1 MSHCEICGRIDR
13 CGCDYEDRSEAHWW
27 RCRTGRR
34 RAEAQNRRLLSR
46 AVEEGC
52 LEPTVAPKQMPTP
65 EPKRQAGVGSEA
77 VAEAKAPPPELP
89 ESDRIEADAQRQM
102 PQHVRYGPVPRPK
115 AKAPPPV
122 LPEHLR
128 CGAVP
133 YIPVDVGAGSEA
145 ETDFVEDYAWP
156 PLGPFAPPDRMAQ
169 QTHFFAP
176 SACSRCKVFR
186 PFARL
191 AGASCSSVLGVECT
205 YGESDGEAE
214 QQEPYGPEAVQG
226 YLCSSAGCIS
236 PPGHGG
242 YCMTSKGEFFRPR
255 EDLG

>member
-1 MSHCEICGRIDR
+1 MSYELDWTYGCEICGRIDR

-27 RCRTGRR
+27 RSRTGRR

-77 VAEAKAPPPELP
+77 VAEAKAPSPELP

-156 PLGPFAPPDRMAQ
+156 PLGPFAPPWRELDNAR
-169 QTHFFAP
+169 
-176 SACSRCKVFR
+176 CSRCNVYR
-186 PFARL
+186 TFARL
-191 AGASCSSVLGVECT
+191 GRASCSSVLGVECE
-205 YGESDGEAE
+205 YDESDGEAE
-214 QQEPYGPEAVQG
+214 QQEPYGPEDQVH
-226 YLCSSAGCIS
+226 LCS
-236 PPGHGG
+236 
-242 YCMTSKGEFFRPR
+242 
-255 EDLG
+255 

>member
-1 MSHCEICGRIDR
+1 MSYEREVDWREVDWADECEVCGRIDR
-13 CGCDYEDRSEAHWW
+13 CGCDYESRSDAHWW

-102 PQHVRYGPVPRPK
+102 QQHVRYGPAPRPK

-156 PLGPFAPPDRMAQ
+156 PLGPFAPPWRELDNAR
-169 QTHFFAP
+169 
-176 SACSRCKVFR
+176 CSRCNVYR
-186 PFARL
+186 TFARL
-191 AGASCSSVLGVECT
+191 GRASCSSVLGVECT
-205 YGESDGEAE
+205 YDESDGEAE
-214 QQEPYGPEAVQG
+214 QQEPYGPEDQVH
-226 YLCSSAGCIS
+226 LCS
-236 PPGHGG
+236 
-242 YCMTSKGEFFRPR
+242 
-255 EDLG
+255 